1 MNKIFDLDY
10 LKELLES
17 LTRNRSRTILTG
29 FGVFWGIF
37 MLLSLSG
44 GAQGLK
50 DLLAANFEGFASNS
64 GFVIA
69 GPTTKAY
76 GGFQKGRIWNITLS
90 DIEAIRYQVSEVAT
104 ISPVSAIWRVNAT
117 RNTESY
123 SDASIKSTN
132 PEYYEI
138 ETPKIKYG
146 RALNDM
152 DEHNKSKVCVI
163 GQRVYEN
170 LFPQGGNPCGE
181 FIKVDGVNYLVV
193 GVNMSTGHISIGA
206 PADRTISIPFSL
218 FNNIYAR
225 GDVVD
230 LLAFTAKPGARV
242 KDGLEKARL
251 VLARRHGISPDDK
264 HAVESVNAEAI
275 FTMIDNLMKGVDI
288 LILLVGLGTILAGAI
303 GVSNIMMVTVKER
316 TSEIGIRRAIGATP
330 KMILGQI
337 IIEIIKLTIEDGLL
351 LLFAAVGILSHA
363 ELAATKDGVL
373 TARFQI
379 DFWLAVGSVLGLAAL
394 GVLAGLAP
402 ALRAMKIKPVD
413 AMREE

>member
-1 MNKIFDLDY
+1 MNKLFDIDY
-10 LKELLES
+10 LRELLDS
-17 LTRNRSRTILTG
+17 LTRNKSRTVLTG

-64 GFVIA
+64 GFIIA
-69 GPTTKAY
+69 APTTKTY
-76 GGFQKGRIWNITLS
+76 GGFQKGRTWSLTLS
-90 DIEAIRYQVSEVAT
+90 DIKAVRNQVSEVAT
-104 ISPVSAIWRVNAT
+104 ISPVNIIWGVKSF
-117 RNTESY
+117 RNTESF
-123 SDASIKSTN
+123 SQASIKGIK

-138 ETPKIKYG
+138 EAPKIKYG
-146 RALNDM
+146 RALNAM
-152 DEHNKSKVCVI
+152 DEYSKNKVCVI
-163 GQRVYEN
+163 GKRVYEN

-193 GVNMSTGHISIGA
+193 GLNMSSGNITIGA
-206 PADRTISIPFSL
+206 SADRTINIPFSL
-218 FNNIYAR
+218 FNTVYGR
-225 GDVVD
+225 GDEVD
-230 LLAFTAKPGARV
+230 LLAFTAKSGAKV

-251 VLARRHGISPDDK
+251 VISRHHSISPEDK
-264 HAVESVNAEAI
+264 HAVETVNAEAI
-275 FTMIDNLMKGVDI
+275 FTMVDNLMKGVDI

-337 IIEIIKLTIEDGLL
+337 INESIILTIASGLL
-351 LLFAAVGILSHA
+351 GLVVSVAILSLA

-373 TARFQI
+373 TARFQVN
-379 DFWLAVGSVLGLAAL
+379 FWMAAGSVLGLAAL
-394 GVLAGLAP
+394 GVLAGLPP

-413 AMREE
+413 AMKDE